1 MAIKIGQ
8 PAFLQDPTNPLS
20 SEVLDLERQKRMAE
34 LLTQKGMETP
44 QGQIV
49 GGRFV
54 KPSWSQYA
62 NQMLSAYL
70 GGAESRDVAKQQQ
83 ELANK
88 LRQAEA
94 KDLQGFIEAG
104 RSAPEQTV
112 YGAGVEGPTM
122 TVTPEV
128 KPDYRKQLA
137 IALSSQSPTVRALGT
152 EMLKQSITP
161 TKVGPDESLVVRDFL
176 GGGAIT
182 PIITGAPKLGQ
193 ELRDAARQARLDI
206 TKVDQWTDAD
216 WARVRKIEADI
227 AAGKRPVTNVM
238 VNTAK
243 DISAQVGDIAKES
256 KIQATGAVQTAD
268 AANRIIQAVDS
279 KNLISGP
286 GAGVRLKGAQI
297 AEVLGLGG
305 DTTSDKI
312 SNSRQAV
319 QGLAQLT
326 LQGRKQMRGE
336 GAITESE
343 SKLAE
348 RAMSGDLDF
357 TASEIR
363 QLAEAAKRSAKFTYS
378 QHQNIIKTMQN
389 NPDAKSLVPYFD
401 VPVDIDIFNARPVG
415 GQSATRTKA
424 DQILQG
430 KP

>member
-1 MAIKIGQ
+1 MAQ
-8 PAFLQDPTNPLS
+8 PTYLSEIS
-20 SEVLDLERQKRMAE
+20 SEFQPELTDIQRKQKLAE
-34 LLTQKGMETP
+34 LLMQRGMTQP
-44 QGQIV
+44 QGQMV

-54 KPSWSQYA
+54 APSITERLAGLFNIYSGRNLQETTEERQKA
-62 NQMLSAYL
+62 L
-70 GGAESRDVAKQQQ
+70 AE
-83 ELANK
+83 K

-94 KDLQGFIEAG
+94 SDLQKFMEAG
-104 RSAPEQTV
+104 RSAPEQTI

-152 EMLKQSITP
+152 EMLKQSMTP
-161 TKVGPDESLVVRDFL
+161 IKVGSDESLVVRDFL
-176 GGGAIT
+176 GGTGGIT
-182 PIITGAPKLGQ
+182 PIATGAPKLGQ

>member
-216 WARVRKIEADI
+216 WARVRAIESKI
-227 AAGKRPVTNVM
+227 AADKRPVTNVM
-238 VNTAK
+238 VNTEKSYGQQFGQKLA
-243 DISAQVGDIAKES
+243 DTDVNLYQSAQKAPEMLANVERTKKLLDDKNVITGFGAQQRLDLARLGSALNIGGKDTKETVANTQQLFANRA
-256 KIQATGAVQTAD
+256 QATLD
-268 AANRIIQAVDS
+268 AIRDS
-279 KNLISGP
+279 GL
-286 GAGVRLKGAQI
+286 GAGQGFSNKDREFLEAAKLGNITYDKTTLKRQLDIEENVARATANKWNTRIKNIPQSATGPTGVGPVFITQPKAPTGNIDVRSEADRI
-297 AEVLGLGG
+297 
-305 DTTSDKI
+305 
-312 SNSRQAV
+312 
-319 QGLAQLT
+319 
-326 LQGRKQMRGE
+326 LQGR
-336 GAITESE
+336 
-343 SKLAE
+343 
-348 RAMSGDLDF
+348 
-357 TASEIR
+357 
-363 QLAEAAKRSAKFTYS
+363 
-378 QHQNIIKTMQN
+378 
-389 NPDAKSLVPYFD
+389 
-401 VPVDIDIFNARPVG
+401 
-415 GQSATRTKA
+415 
-424 DQILQG
+424 
-430 KP
+430 